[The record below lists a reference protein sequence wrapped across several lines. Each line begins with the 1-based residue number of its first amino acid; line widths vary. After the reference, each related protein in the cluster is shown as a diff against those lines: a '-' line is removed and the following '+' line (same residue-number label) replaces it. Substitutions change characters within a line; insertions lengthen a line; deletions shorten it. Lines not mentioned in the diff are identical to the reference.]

1 MRTLQVALLTNLV
14 VEVVLSSEMLR
25 HCAEEPISTCDL
37 PDIGETVREI
47 DALELSPVESLI
59 FCDWLMTRKILPFD
73 QSRPVE
79 FLRDSFLKG
88 RVVKEVTWTGES
100 VSFLTKQVDV
110 LTEFVRLTRSPL
122 IGPTIE
128 DTFDIMVVIRSKQSM
143 DQTTNYKIQAILNL
157 MWRNLFFDLFLKR
170 SPMNFKTISESMQ
183 RSPVAAQPRTLDDIE
198 KDLEGRYS
206 QGDVLLG
213 RFLGNSIEFSFRQFI
228 RIASNYPYVL
238 GSKEEL
244 WAQMHPFHP
253 IEPFS
258 TKICG
263 TSFFF
268 GDPPRLSRAQ
278 IALWAFELLDKSFE
292 KTPAERDLLC
302 SWVQDAQKLG
312 SDFDDLG
319 WDAIKAKLEHLEALI
334 YFREA
339 SPKVHQLC
347 GGFTRL
353 LSKESARILEE
364 SVQSWGSDLCVY
376 IGFWN
381 SHAIQEE
388 DELLRWVGKGVRSP
402 ALHTGSAG
410 RLSPH
415 D

>member
-1 MRTLQVALLTNLV
+1 MLLYQVALRPKGFGI
-14 VEVVLSSEMLR
+14 VLKNPSVPTTHRIL
-25 HCAEEPISTCDL
+25 
-37 PDIGETVREI
+37 GNVREI
-47 DALELSPVESLI
+47 DARELSPVESLI

-73 QSRPVE
+73 QSLPVE
-79 FLRDSFLKG
+79 FLRDSFSDG
-88 RVVKEVTWTGES
+88 RVVKEVTWTDDP

-128 DTFDIMVVIRSKQSM
+128 DTFDIMAVILRGKQSM
-143 DQTTNYKIQAILNL
+143 DQTTYYKIKAILKL

-170 SPMNFKTISESMQ
+170 SPMNFKTISKSMQ

-213 RFLGNSIEFSFRQFI
+213 RFLGRSIELSFRQFI
-228 RIASNYPYVL
+228 RIASEYPYVL
-238 GSKEEL
+238 GNKEKL
-244 WAQMHPFHP
+244 WAEMHPFHP
-253 IEPFS
+253 AEPSS

-263 TSFFF
+263 TFFF
-268 GDPPRLSRAQ
+268 GDPPSLSSAKSVW
-278 IALWAFELLDKSFE
+278 WAFELLDKSFD
-292 KTPAERDLLC
+292 KTEAERDLLC
-302 SWVQDAQKLG
+302 SWVQDAQNLG
-312 SDFDDLG
+312 LDFDDTG
-319 WDAIKAKLEHLEALI
+319 WDAIKAKLDFLKALI

-353 LSKESARILEE
+353 LIKESAKILEE
-364 SVQSWGSDLCVY
+364 SVESWGSDLCVY

-388 DELLRWVGKGVRSP
+388 DELLRWVAQGARRT
-402 ALHTGSAG
+402 ALRTGSAE
-410 RLSPH
+410 RLSPDH
-415 D
+415 